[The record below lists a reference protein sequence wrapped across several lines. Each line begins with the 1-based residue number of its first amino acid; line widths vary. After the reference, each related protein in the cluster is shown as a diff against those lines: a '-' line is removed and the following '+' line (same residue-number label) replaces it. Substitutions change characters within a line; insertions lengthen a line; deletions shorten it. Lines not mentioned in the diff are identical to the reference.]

1 MAGYKNE
8 SLFGFDFEM
17 NSPQMRDNQTGVIF
31 LDQKYK
37 IQSKAS
43 SVVLEYDVSKLP
55 SSLLSDID
63 SLIKHTTIITCN
75 DRENQQ
81 LINGENY
88 NIKCTDK
95 LLTIHIKR
103 QNRSL
108 YSRKTTY
115 SIGLVDA
122 ILD

>member
-1 MAGYKNE
+1 MRPYYVIALGAPHIIQQIHKDITAEKRSALAGYKNE

-17 NSPQMRDNQTGVIF
+17 NSPLMRDNQTGVIF

-63 SLIKHTTIITCN
+63 SLIKHTTINTCN

-81 LINGENY
+81 
-88 NIKCTDK
+88 
-95 LLTIHIKR
+95 
-103 QNRSL
+103 
-108 YSRKTTY
+108 
-115 SIGLVDA
+115 
-122 ILD
+122 